1 MKSTSAGTLEFY
13 RLRDLVG
20 RYVSSPLGR
29 GELGKAEPHSDR
41 PALEADL
48 AETAEGIGYLRSAAT
63 PQAAQRGA
71 AIRLDFNGIPEL
83 AGSVNKL
90 RIEGASL
97 EPKEMFDVFAFLD
110 RSADARS
117 VLNAVAER
125 FPRLGARGAQIGE
138 FRDLLRALEGKI
150 NPDGSVADSA
160 SVALHRIRRDI
171 ERQKKHIQD
180 SLERFLKAHQEEGVL
195 QEEFITIR
203 SERFVVPVIAGQH
216 KIGRAHV

>member
-125 FPRLGARGAQIGE
+125 FPRLGAPWKARSIRTAASRTPPAWCCIASAVTSNA
-138 FRDLLRALEGKI
+138 RKSTSRI
-150 NPDGSVADSA
+150 PSNGSSKLIRKKAFCRKSSSPFAAIA
-160 SVALHRIRRDI
+160 SSSR
-171 ERQKKHIQD
+171 
-180 SLERFLKAHQEEGVL
+180 
-195 QEEFITIR
+195 
-203 SERFVVPVIAGQH
+203 
-216 KIGRAHV
+216 